1 MNNDIRQGN
10 TDIKDGEVMIN
21 FSDENDQPGF
31 NRISAK
37 PAVIFDKERSK
48 KLLNDNLAFIEI
60 AKPCLS
66 HLTELLNKT
75 GFIAILS
82 DKDGIIL
89 DVTGEEDVLKKAE
102 KLNLSLGTS
111 FNEKDVGINA
121 IGRAILEN
129 KPVQVTG
136 NQHALKIFYAWTCAA
151 APIHDAK
158 GNILGV
164 LCLAGKKSN
173 RQIHTL
179 GWVISTAKVI
189 ENRIENKLVQ
199 KQLYDAQYYA
209 FAMMNQLSFGLFAID
224 KEDKIIW
231 ANNTGCRIINIKR
244 SLLINTS
251 INDIFP
257 TWPKVRK
264 MLQLKRDFIDEE
276 HSFNIPGLH
285 ENFLFNAYLIHS
297 QENEIIGYQLSF
309 RPFKRFLGLANKYV
323 GMVATHQFDDIFCVS
338 DKMKKIIEYART
350 VAHSPASILITG
362 ESGTGKE
369 VFAQAIHNASERK
382 HGCFVAINCGAI
394 SPSLIESELFGYEEG
409 AFTGAVKGGRIGKF
423 EMANGGTLF
432 LDEIGD
438 MPMEMQIKLLRAI
451 QEGQFCRVGGSNVVS
466 VDVRI
471 IAATNKNL
479 EEEIKQN
486 RFRLDLYYRINVVNI
501 KLPALRERKEDIP
514 LLAHYFLETKAN
526 KLNKPM
532 VRLSQ
537 TLLKEII
544 SYDWP
549 GNIRELENYIEK
561 VTIMNRP
568 VHIQNQIPDETSSAD
583 NVDPESD
590 FVLQS
595 LQDMEKQLI
604 ERTIKAT
611 KINMTQA
618 AKILGIGRNTLYQ
631 KIKRYNI
638 NINEK

>member
-1 MNNDIRQGN
+1 MNNNIQQKIAK
-10 TDIKDGEVMIN
+10 IKDGEVMIKL
-21 FSDENDQPGF
+21 SDESDQSGF
-31 NRISAK
+31 NRIRTK

-48 KLLNDNLAFIEI
+48 KLLDDNFTFIEI
-60 AKPCLS
+60 VKPCLS
-66 HLTELLNKT
+66 HLTALLNET
-75 GFIAILS
+75 DFLAILS
-82 DKDGIIL
+82 DKEGIIL
-89 DVTGEEDVLKKAE
+89 DVVGAAEMLKKAE

-111 FNEKDVGINA
+111 FNEKDVGVNA
-121 IGRAILEN
+121 IGCAISED
-129 KPVQVTG
+129 KPVQITG
-136 NQHALKIFYAWTCAA
+136 EQHAFKMLYTWTCAA

-173 RQIHTL
+173 KHIHTL
-179 GWVISTAKVI
+179 GLAISTAKVI
-189 ENRIENKLVQ
+189 ENKIENKLVQ

-224 KEDKIIW
+224 KDDKIIW
-231 ANNTGCRIINIKR
+231 ANNTACRIINIKR
-244 SLLINTS
+244 SLLINRS
-251 INDIFP
+251 INGIFP
-257 TWPKVRK
+257 IWAKVKEILRS
-264 MLQLKRDFIDEE
+264 KRDFVDEE

-338 DKMKKIIEYART
+338 DKMKKIIDYART

-382 HGCFVAINCGAI
+382 RACFVAINCGAI

-409 AFTGAVKGGRIGKF
+409 AFTGALKGGRIGKF

-451 QEGQFCRVGGSNVVS
+451 QEGQFCRVGGSDVVS

-568 VHIQNQIPDETSSAD
+568 VHIQNQMPDETSTIPVNS
-583 NVDPESD
+583 ESD
-590 FVLQS
+590 FVPQS
-595 LQDMEKQLI
+595 LQDMEKQMI
-604 ERTIKAT
+604 ERTIQVTKA
-611 KINMTQA
+611 NMTQS

-631 KIKRYNI
+631 KIRRYHI
-638 NINEK
+638 KINEK

>member
-1 MNNDIRQGN
+1 M
-10 TDIKDGEVMIN
+10 DIKEDDDVIIN
-21 FSDENDQPGF
+21 FHNSSRQSGLNK
-31 NRISAK
+31 IIIK
-37 PAVIFDKERSK
+37 PSVIFDKENSK
-48 KLLNDNLAFIEI
+48 KLLDDNITLIQNAR
-60 AKPCLS
+60 PCLD
-66 HLTELLNKT
+66 HLTELLNKS

-82 DKDGIIL
+82 DKDGVVL
-89 DVTGEEDVLKKAE
+89 DVVGEKETLKKAE
-102 KLNLSLGTS
+102 ELNLFLGAS
-111 FNEKDVGINA
+111 FNKKIVGTNA
-121 IGRAILEN
+121 IGAAIFED
-129 KPVQVTG
+129 KPIQITG
-136 NQHALKIFYAWTCAA
+136 NQHYLKVFHSWTCAA
-151 APIHDAK
+151 APIHDAN

-164 LCLAGKKSN
+164 LCLAGNKSN
-173 RQIHTL
+173 EQIHTL
-179 GWVISTAKVI
+179 GFVISTAKVI

-224 KEDKIIW
+224 KQDHIVW

-251 INDIFP
+251 VNDILP
-257 TWPKVRK
+257 TWPKIKKTVHSGT
-264 MLQLKRDFIDEE
+264 DFIDEE
-276 HSFNIPGLH
+276 HSFNIAGLN
-285 ENFLFNAYLIHS
+285 ENFLFNVYIIRS

-323 GMVATHQFDDIFCVS
+323 GMMATYQFEDILCVS
-338 DKMKKIIEYART
+338 DKMNKVIEYART
-350 VAHSPASILITG
+350 VAHSTASILITG

-369 VFAQAIHNASERK
+369 IFAQAIHNASERR
-382 HGCFVAINCGAI
+382 HACFVAINCGAI

-451 QEGQFCRVGGSNVVS
+451 QEGQFCRVGGSDVIS

-479 EEEIKQN
+479 EEEIKEN
-486 RFRLDLYYRINVVNI
+486 RFRLDLFYRINVVTI
-501 KLPALRERKEDIP
+501 KLPALRERKEDIA

-537 TLLKEII
+537 TLLKEIT

-561 VTIMNRP
+561 VTIINKP
-568 VHIQNQIPDETSSAD
+568 VHIQNHISDDISPLVTDNPDD
-583 NVDPESD
+583 D
-590 FVLQS
+590 FVPQS
-595 LQDMEKQLI
+595 LQDIEKQ
-604 ERTIKAT
+604 TIQNTIMAT
-611 KINMTQA
+611 KANMTRA

-638 NINEK
+638 NIKEK